1 MKTTIQSII
10 LTSIRRILE
19 RFERNAPDYPF
30 IDTKFD
36 IVSGRDYDEMDEPFR
51 QRGCIYS
58 WIQGRGLES
67 LAKHV
72 EYAEEKGE
80 SELAKRLAEMLRSVA
95 ASMEKLRK
103 DNDGRLPFA
112 MRLDGSSFFQ
122 QPPSQGNFS
131 DLFYSKGLFAA
142 GRILQNEK
150 YIQAGRNLFEQVLD
164 AIRNREFRTDQQ
176 SFDPKN
182 QVAYTPGK
190 FPQGPRMIALG
201 GIADFLEAYPQE
213 TAWQDVAEVFIQY
226 IVQHHINQGDYPE
239 LQKYDFIESLDSNEK
254 PWRDGSVIFSDPGH
268 ALEFTGL
275 AGKCLW
281 ILLRLG
287 KKADLVKEATLLLPK
302 VFCHVFDYGFNRK
315 AGGISKGF
323 DLVFRAPTNSDMP
336 WWSLPETVR
345 AGLEMAAL
353 CPQMRQEILL
363 RTGAAFQAFTQ
374 GFLQPN
380 GFGCQTRS
388 AQGNVINV
396 IPAVSDADPGYHTNL
411 SLMDAEQ
418 LL

>member
-36 IVSGRDYDEMDEPFR
+36 IVSGRDYDEKDEPFR

-58 WIQGRGLES
+58 WIQGRGLEI

-80 SELAKRLAEMLRSVA
+80 SELATRLAEMLCSVA

-201 GIADFLEAYPQE
+201 CIADCLEA
-213 TAWQDVAEVFIQY
+213 
-226 IVQHHINQGDYPE
+226 
-239 LQKYDFIESLDSNEK
+239 
-254 PWRDGSVIFSDPGH
+254 
-268 ALEFTGL
+268 
-275 AGKCLW
+275 
-281 ILLRLG
+281 
-287 KKADLVKEATLLLPK
+287 
-302 VFCHVFDYGFNRK
+302 
-315 AGGISKGF
+315 
-323 DLVFRAPTNSDMP
+323 
-336 WWSLPETVR
+336 
-345 AGLEMAAL
+345 
-353 CPQMRQEILL
+353 
-363 RTGAAFQAFTQ
+363 
-374 GFLQPN
+374 
-380 GFGCQTRS
+380 
-388 AQGNVINV
+388 
-396 IPAVSDADPGYHTNL
+396 
-411 SLMDAEQ
+411 
-418 LL
+418 